1 MTSMTMKGGTRPRPA
16 TFSAMA
22 AAPLPPASPLPLAS
36 PWVLPWTP
44 LLHHDADAVAAL
56 VGGDLATRGFDA
68 QPGRAAHGVDPLAAA
83 LRAQV
88 VAVLAPRALPLG
100 GALCRDV
107 GYVRRSHVHPTSPRP
122 RCTTIPHT

>member
-44 LLHHDADAVAAL
+44 LLHHDAEAVAAL
-56 VGGDLATRGFDA
+56 VGGDLATRGVDA
-68 QPGRAAHGVDPLAAA
+68 QAGRAAQGVDPPDAA
-83 LRAQV
+83 LR
-88 VAVLAPRALPLG
+88 RSEEHTSELPSLM
-100 GALCRDV
+100 RHSHDV
-107 GYVRRSHVHPTSPRP
+107 F
-122 RCTTIPHT
+122 CL

>member
-1 MTSMTMKGGTRPRPA
+1 MTSMTMKGGTRPRPT

-44 LLHHDADAVAAL
+44 LLHHDAEAVAAL
-56 VGGDLATRGFDA
+56 VGGDLATRGVDA
-68 QPGRAAHGVDPLAAA
+68 QAGRAAQVVDPHAAD

-88 VAVLAPRALPLG
+88 GAVLAPRVLPLG
-100 GALCRDV
+100 REAQIARWSVRDRVCQV
-107 GYVRRSHVHPTSPRP
+107 G
-122 RCTTIPHT
+122 

>member
-44 LLHHDADAVAAL
+44 LLHHDAEAVAAL
-56 VGGDLATRGFDA
+56 VGGDLATRGVDA
-68 QPGRAAHGVDPLAAA
+68 QAGRAAQGVDPPDAA

-88 VAVLAPRALPLG
+88 VAVLPQRVLHLG
-100 GALCRDV
+100 GEARPDRGDV
-107 GYVRRSHVHPTSPRP
+107 GGAQLSPSRSPPPRL
-122 RCTTIPHT
+122 